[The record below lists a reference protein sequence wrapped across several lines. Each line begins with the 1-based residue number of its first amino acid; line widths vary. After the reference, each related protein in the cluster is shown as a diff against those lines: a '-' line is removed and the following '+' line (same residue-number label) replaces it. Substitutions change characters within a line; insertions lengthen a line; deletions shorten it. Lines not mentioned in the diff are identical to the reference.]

1 MSILDTLITNRVL
14 GAKYNCSDLN
24 RVFAALRYIAKW
36 LVALGRSC
44 PIVDQTNRTFTR
56 TMIPTVALFQLLS
69 ECMQTAI
76 DALGDE
82 MPPHRRLPKFGS
94 QGNGKDYLTHSDANA
109 LEQILAA
116 MHIGCLTLEGW
127 RSYLLEQQGEDLYQY
142 YNCAVEPTISYELED
157 GCIYAV
163 YSGGVPELELD
174 ADGSI
179 YLKTLEGS

>member
-1 MSILDTLITNRVL
+1 MSILDTLITNRVP

-56 TMIPTVALFQLLS
+56 TDIPTVALFQLLS

-94 QGNGKDYLTHSDANA
+94 QGHGKDYLTRSDANA
-109 LEQILAA
+109 LERILDA
-116 MHIGCLTLEGW
+116 MHTGCLTLEGY
-127 RSYLLEQQGEDLYQY
+127 RSYRLEQQGEDLYGVY
-142 YNCAVEPTISYELED
+142 ECAAEPAISFELEI
-157 GCIYAV
+157 GSIYAV
-163 YSGGVPELELD
+163 YSGDTPEFELD
-174 ADGSI
+174 DDGSI
-179 YLKTLEGS
+179 YLKTLEES